1 MEEVVINCSGKQTW
15 AYRVGALWFCAMCNK
30 QLKVVR

>member
-30 QLKVVR
+30 KVKMVW